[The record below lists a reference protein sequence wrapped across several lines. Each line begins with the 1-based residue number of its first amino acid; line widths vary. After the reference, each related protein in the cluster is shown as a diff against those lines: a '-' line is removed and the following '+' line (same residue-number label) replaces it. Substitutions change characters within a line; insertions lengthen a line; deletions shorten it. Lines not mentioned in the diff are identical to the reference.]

1 MDFDH
6 VYDSNKKRVY
16 RFVERLQGD
25 ERTRAEALVRSSI
38 TVERT
43 SMGLGTVGEEH
54 PTLLWCGHPRAALV
68 ESSGGVYC
76 GMCP

>member
-43 SMGLGTVGEEH
+43 SMGLGPVGVPH
-54 PTLLWCGHPRAALV
+54 PVRAWCGHPASCAV
-68 ESSGGVYC
+68 ETPEGW
-76 GMCP
+76 MCRRCP